1 MREIKF
7 RGKLQ
12 KEYTP
17 QGWVYGDLVKYVGN
31 HYIMDD
37 GCNWDILES
46 GYKVIPE
53 TVGQFTGLLDKN
65 GVKIFKGD
73 LVSTDLE
80 RPYNIVE
87 FMDGC
92 FVFNCKDDEVIYFD
106 IMQPLNTADK
116 TLAYHEVIGNI
127 HDNPELLES
136 E

>member
-1 MREIKF
+1 MREINF

-53 TVGQFTGLLDKN
+53 TVGQFTGLLDKHEVRIFEGDIVMVGN
-65 GVKIFKGD
+65 GWNELAIIVFYTELSRFMAEFEKWGRKGI
-73 LVSTDLE
+73 SEGTS
-80 RPYNIVE
+80 
-87 FMDGC
+87 F
-92 FVFNCKDDEVIYFD
+92 
-106 IMQPLNTADK
+106 
-116 TLAYHEVIGNI
+116 EVIGNI

-136 E
+136 K

>member
-53 TVGQFTGLLDKN
+53 TVGQFTGLLDKHEVRIFEGDIVMVGN
-65 GVKIFKGD
+65 GWNELAIIVFDTELSRFMAEFEKWGRKGI
-73 LVSTDLE
+73 SEGTS
-80 RPYNIVE
+80 
-87 FMDGC
+87 F
-92 FVFNCKDDEVIYFD
+92 
-106 IMQPLNTADK
+106 
-116 TLAYHEVIGNI
+116 EVIGNI
-127 HDNPELLES
+127 HTNPELLES